1 MTTARSS
8 EEEKLFRCALRAWRD
23 LQKGENALSW
33 LFVAICIVV
42 ALCSDPN
49 IGSVLLLVVAG
60 AALPIAPVKRLW
72 DLLLG
77 TEMSAY
83 DSEEKHRWWDIRGR
97 IRRRAVEKEHKDRMQ
112 RSTLKPVI
120 LLAAFLIAFSVTM
133 AANEDAAPNIPVDNV
148 VSGEEGRV
156 DLPEGNDP
164 SGNTDETNDTVET
177 PVQPVETQPD
187 IPEPRPV
194 DPTQG
199 EPAGSAMVSVSYSM
213 AEIPAYAGN
222 PYVEL
227 HGNEPCF
234 IEGELTTDSFEFYSD
249 LDALGRCGAAYACVG
264 QDLMPSEP
272 RGGIGMIKPSGW
284 HTVRYDTVIEDKYLY
299 NRCHL
304 IGYQLTGENANEKN
318 LITGTRSFNLDGMLP
333 FENMVYQYIVETGHH
348 VLYRVTPVYEGD
360 NLVASGVVM
369 EALSVEDEGMG
380 IKFCV
385 FCYNV
390 QPGIGIDYATGESW
404 LESPV
409 TDGTSDAPGAKEP
422 MDGQDYVL
430 NTNTRKFHYPN
441 CDSAD
446 RIKPKNRKEY
456 NGAREEVIAMG
467 YEPCKRCNP

>member
-1 MTTARSS
+1 M
-8 EEEKLFRCALRAWRD
+8 
-23 LQKGENALSW
+23 SW
-33 LFVAICIVV
+33 LFVAICIVA
-42 ALCSDPN
+42 ALCSGPN

-72 DLLLG
+72 NRLLG
-77 TEMSAY
+77 TEVNAY
-83 DSEEKHRWWDIRGR
+83 DGEEKHRWWDIRGR
-97 IRRRAVEKEHKDRMQ
+97 AHSKATESEHRNQVQ
-112 RSTLKPVI
+112 RSTLKPLI

-148 VSGEEGRV
+148 VSGEEERV
-156 DLPEGNDP
+156 DLLPEENDS
-164 SGNTDETNDTVET
+164 SGNTDETNDTA
-177 PVQPVETQPD
+177 ETQPD
-187 IPEPRPV
+187 IPEPQPK
-194 DPTQG
+194 DPTQDEPT
-199 EPAGSAMVSVSYSM
+199 EPAMISVSYSM
-213 AEIPAYAGN
+213 AEIPVYAGS

-227 HGNEPCF
+227 HGNEPYF
-234 IEGELTTDSFEFYSD
+234 TEGELTTNSFELYSD
-249 LDALGRCGAAYACVG
+249 LDALGRCGTAYACIG
-264 QDLMPSEP
+264 QDLMPNEP
-272 RGGIGMIKPSGW
+272 RGEIGMIKPSGW

-333 FENMVYQYIVETGHH
+333 FENMVYQYIVEMGRH

-369 EALSVEDEGMG
+369 EALSEEDEGMG

-409 TDGTSDAPGAKEP
+409 TDGTSDDPGAKEP

-456 NGAREEVIAMG
+456 NGTREEVIEMG

>member
-33 LFVAICIVV
+33 LFVAICIVA
-42 ALCSDPN
+42 ALCSGPN

-72 DLLLG
+72 DRLLG
-77 TEMSAY
+77 TEVNAY
-83 DSEEKHRWWDIRGR
+83 DGEEKHRWWDIRGR
-97 IRRRAVEKEHKDRMQ
+97 AHSKATESEHRNQVQ
-112 RSTLKPVI
+112 RSTLKPLI

-148 VSGEEGRV
+148 VSGEEERV
-156 DLPEGNDP
+156 DLLPEENDS
-164 SGNTDETNDTVET
+164 SGNTDETNDTA
-177 PVQPVETQPD
+177 ETQPD
-187 IPEPRPV
+187 IPEPQPK
-194 DPTQG
+194 DPTQDEPT
-199 EPAGSAMVSVSYSM
+199 EPAMISVSYSM
-213 AEIPAYAGN
+213 AEIPVYAGS

-227 HGNEPCF
+227 HGNEPYF
-234 IEGELTTDSFEFYSD
+234 TEGELTTNSFELYSD
-249 LDALGRCGAAYACVG
+249 LDALGRCGTAYACIG
-264 QDLMPSEP
+264 QDLMPNEP
-272 RGGIGMIKPSGW
+272 RGEIGMIKPSGW

-304 IGYQLTGENANEKN
+304 IGYQLTGENANKKN

-333 FENMVYQYIVETGHH
+333 FENMVYQYIVEMGRH

-369 EALSVEDEGMG
+369 EALSEEDEGMG

-409 TDGTSDAPGAKEP
+409 TDGTSDDPGAKEP

-456 NGAREEVIAMG
+456 NGTREEVIEMG

>member
-33 LFVAICIVV
+33 LFVAICIVA
-42 ALCSDPN
+42 ALCSGPN

-72 DLLLG
+72 NRLLG
-77 TEMSAY
+77 TEVNAY
-83 DSEEKHRWWDIRGR
+83 DGEEKHRWWDIRGR
-97 IRRRAVEKEHKDRMQ
+97 AHSKATESEHRNQVQ
-112 RSTLKPVI
+112 RSTLKPLI

-148 VSGEEGRV
+148 VSGEEERV
-156 DLPEGNDP
+156 DLLPEENDS
-164 SGNTDETNDTVET
+164 SGNTDETNDTA
-177 PVQPVETQPD
+177 ETQPD
-187 IPEPRPV
+187 IPEPQPK
-194 DPTQG
+194 DPTQDEPT
-199 EPAGSAMVSVSYSM
+199 EPAMISVSYSM
-213 AEIPAYAGN
+213 AEIPVYAGS

-227 HGNEPCF
+227 HGNEPYF
-234 IEGELTTDSFEFYSD
+234 TEGELTTNSFELYSD
-249 LDALGRCGAAYACVG
+249 LDALGRCGTAYACIG
-264 QDLMPSEP
+264 QDLMPNEP
-272 RGGIGMIKPSGW
+272 RGEIGMIKPSGW

-333 FENMVYQYIVETGHH
+333 FENIVYQYIVEMGRH

-369 EALSVEDEGMG
+369 EALSEEDEGMG

-409 TDGTSDAPGAKEP
+409 TDGTSDDPGAKEP

-456 NGAREEVIAMG
+456 NGTREEVIEMG

>member
-1 MTTARSS
+1 M
-8 EEEKLFRCALRAWRD
+8 
-23 LQKGENALSW
+23 QKGENALSW
-33 LFVAICIVV
+33 LFVAICIVA
-42 ALCSDPN
+42 ALCSGPN

-72 DLLLG
+72 NRLLG
-77 TEMSAY
+77 TEVNAY
-83 DSEEKHRWWDIRGR
+83 DGEEKHRWWDIRGR
-97 IRRRAVEKEHKDRMQ
+97 AHSKATESEHRNQVQ
-112 RSTLKPVI
+112 RSTLKPLI

-148 VSGEEGRV
+148 VSGEEERV
-156 DLPEGNDP
+156 DLLPEENDS
-164 SGNTDETNDTVET
+164 SGNTDETNDTA
-177 PVQPVETQPD
+177 ETQPD
-187 IPEPRPV
+187 IPEPQPK
-194 DPTQG
+194 DPTQDEPT
-199 EPAGSAMVSVSYSM
+199 EPAMISVSYSM
-213 AEIPAYAGN
+213 AEIPVYAGS

-227 HGNEPCF
+227 HGNEPYF
-234 IEGELTTDSFEFYSD
+234 TEGELTTNSFELYSD
-249 LDALGRCGAAYACVG
+249 LDALGRCGTAYACIG
-264 QDLMPSEP
+264 QDLMPNEP
-272 RGGIGMIKPSGW
+272 RGEIGMIKPSGW

-333 FENMVYQYIVETGHH
+333 FENMVYQYIVEMGRH

-369 EALSVEDEGMG
+369 EALSEEDEGMG

-409 TDGTSDAPGAKEP
+409 TDGTSDDPGAKEP

-456 NGAREEVIAMG
+456 NGTREEVIEMG

>member
-1 MTTARSS
+1 M
-8 EEEKLFRCALRAWRD
+8 
-23 LQKGENALSW
+23 SW
-33 LFVAICIVV
+33 LFVAICIVA
-42 ALCSDPN
+42 ALCSGPN

-72 DLLLG
+72 NRLLG
-77 TEMSAY
+77 TEVNAY
-83 DSEEKHRWWDIRGR
+83 DGEEKHRWWDIRGR
-97 IRRRAVEKEHKDRMQ
+97 AHSKATESEHRNQVQ
-112 RSTLKPVI
+112 RSTLKPLI

-133 AANEDAAPNIPVDNV
+133 AANEDVAPNIPVDNV
-148 VSGEEGRV
+148 VSGEEERV
-156 DLPEGNDP
+156 DLLPEENDS
-164 SGNTDETNDTVET
+164 SGNTDETNDTA
-177 PVQPVETQPD
+177 ETQPD
-187 IPEPRPV
+187 IPEPQPK
-194 DPTQG
+194 DPTQDEPT
-199 EPAGSAMVSVSYSM
+199 EPAMISVSYSM
-213 AEIPAYAGN
+213 AEIPVYAGS

-227 HGNEPCF
+227 HGNEPYF
-234 IEGELTTDSFEFYSD
+234 TEGELTTNSFELYSD
-249 LDALGRCGAAYACVG
+249 LDALGRCGTAYACIG
-264 QDLMPSEP
+264 QDLMPNEP
-272 RGGIGMIKPSGW
+272 RGEIGMIKPSGW

-333 FENMVYQYIVETGHH
+333 FENMVYQYIVEMGRH

-369 EALSVEDEGMG
+369 EALSEEDEGMG

-409 TDGTSDAPGAKEP
+409 TDGTSDDPGAKEP

-456 NGAREEVIAMG
+456 NGTREEVIEMG

>member
-1 MTTARSS
+1 M
-8 EEEKLFRCALRAWRD
+8 
-23 LQKGENALSW
+23 SW
-33 LFVAICIVV
+33 LFVAICIVA
-42 ALCSDPN
+42 ALCSGPN

-72 DLLLG
+72 DRLLG
-77 TEMSAY
+77 TEVNAY
-83 DSEEKHRWWDIRGR
+83 DGEEKHRWWDIRGR
-97 IRRRAVEKEHKDRMQ
+97 AHSKATESEHRNQVQ
-112 RSTLKPVI
+112 RSTLKPLI

-148 VSGEEGRV
+148 VSGEEERV
-156 DLPEGNDP
+156 DLLPEENDS
-164 SGNTDETNDTVET
+164 SGNTDETNDTA
-177 PVQPVETQPD
+177 ETQPD
-187 IPEPRPV
+187 IPEPQPK
-194 DPTQG
+194 DPTQDEPT
-199 EPAGSAMVSVSYSM
+199 EPAMISVSYSM
-213 AEIPAYAGN
+213 AEIPVYAGS

-227 HGNEPCF
+227 LGNEPYF
-234 IEGELTTDSFEFYSD
+234 TEGELTTNSFELYSD
-249 LDALGRCGAAYACVG
+249 LDALGRCGTAYACIG
-264 QDLMPSEP
+264 QDLMPNEP
-272 RGGIGMIKPSGW
+272 RGEIGMIKPSGW

-333 FENMVYQYIVETGHH
+333 FENMVYQYIVEMGRH

-369 EALSVEDEGMG
+369 EALSEEDEGMG

-409 TDGTSDAPGAKEP
+409 TDGTSDDPGAKEP

-456 NGAREEVIAMG
+456 NGTREEVIEMG

>member
-1 MTTARSS
+1 M
-8 EEEKLFRCALRAWRD
+8 
-23 LQKGENALSW
+23 SW
-33 LFVAICIVV
+33 LFVAICIVA
-42 ALCSDPN
+42 ALCSGPN

-72 DLLLG
+72 DRLLG
-77 TEMSAY
+77 TEVNAY
-83 DSEEKHRWWDIRGR
+83 DGEEKHRWWDIRGR
-97 IRRRAVEKEHKDRMQ
+97 AHSKATESEHRNQVQ
-112 RSTLKPVI
+112 RSTLKPLI

-148 VSGEEGRV
+148 VSGEEERV
-156 DLPEGNDP
+156 DLLPEENDS
-164 SGNTDETNDTVET
+164 SGNTDETNDTA
-177 PVQPVETQPD
+177 ETQPD
-187 IPEPRPV
+187 IPEPQPK
-194 DPTQG
+194 DPTQDEPT
-199 EPAGSAMVSVSYSM
+199 EPAMISVSYSM
-213 AEIPAYAGN
+213 AEIPVYAGS

-227 HGNEPCF
+227 HGNEPYF
-234 IEGELTTDSFEFYSD
+234 TEGELTTNSFELYSD
-249 LDALGRCGAAYACVG
+249 LDALGRCGTAYACIG
-264 QDLMPSEP
+264 QDLMPNEP
-272 RGGIGMIKPSGW
+272 RGEIGMIKPSGW
-284 HTVRYDTVIEDKYLY
+284 HTVRYDTVIKDKYLY

-333 FENMVYQYIVETGHH
+333 FENMVYQYIVEMGRH

-369 EALSVEDEGMG
+369 EALSEEDEGMG

-409 TDGTSDAPGAKEP
+409 TDGTSDDPGAKEP

-456 NGAREEVIAMG
+456 NGTREEVIEMG

>member
-1 MTTARSS
+1 M
-8 EEEKLFRCALRAWRD
+8 
-23 LQKGENALSW
+23 SW
-33 LFVAICIVV
+33 LFVAICIVA
-42 ALCSDPN
+42 ALCSGPN

-72 DLLLG
+72 NRLLG
-77 TEMSAY
+77 TEVNAY
-83 DSEEKHRWWDIRGR
+83 DGEEKHRWWDIRGR
-97 IRRRAVEKEHKDRMQ
+97 AHSKATESEHRNQ
-112 RSTLKPVI
+112 VQHSTLKPLI

-148 VSGEEGRV
+148 VSGEEERV
-156 DLPEGNDP
+156 DLLPEENDS
-164 SGNTDETNDTVET
+164 SGNTDETNDTA
-177 PVQPVETQPD
+177 ETQPD
-187 IPEPRPV
+187 IPEPQPK
-194 DPTQG
+194 DPTQDEPT
-199 EPAGSAMVSVSYSM
+199 EPAMISVSYSM
-213 AEIPAYAGN
+213 AEIPVYAGS

-227 HGNEPCF
+227 HGNEPYF
-234 IEGELTTDSFEFYSD
+234 TEGELTTNSFELYSD
-249 LDALGRCGAAYACVG
+249 LDALGRCGTAYACIG
-264 QDLMPSEP
+264 QDLMPNEP
-272 RGGIGMIKPSGW
+272 RGEIGMIKPSGW

-333 FENMVYQYIVETGHH
+333 FENIVYQYIVEMGRH

-369 EALSVEDEGMG
+369 EALSEEDEGMG

-409 TDGTSDAPGAKEP
+409 TDGTSDDPGAKEP

-456 NGAREEVIAMG
+456 NGTREEVIEMG

>member
-33 LFVAICIVV
+33 LFVAICIVA
-42 ALCSDPN
+42 ALCSGPN

-72 DLLLG
+72 DRLLG
-77 TEMSAY
+77 TEVNAY
-83 DSEEKHRWWDIRGR
+83 DGEEKHRWWDIRGR
-97 IRRRAVEKEHKDRMQ
+97 AHSKATESEHRNQVQ
-112 RSTLKPVI
+112 RSTLKPLI

-148 VSGEEGRV
+148 VSGEEERV
-156 DLPEGNDP
+156 DLLPEENDS
-164 SGNTDETNDTVET
+164 SGNTDETNDTA
-177 PVQPVETQPD
+177 ETQPD
-187 IPEPRPV
+187 IPEPQPK
-194 DPTQG
+194 DPTQDEPT
-199 EPAGSAMVSVSYSM
+199 EPAMISVSYSM
-213 AEIPAYAGN
+213 AEIPVYAGS

-227 HGNEPCF
+227 HGNEPYF
-234 IEGELTTDSFEFYSD
+234 TEGELTTNSFELYSD
-249 LDALGRCGAAYACVG
+249 LDALGRCGTAYACIG
-264 QDLMPSEP
+264 QDLMPNEP
-272 RGGIGMIKPSGW
+272 RGEIGMIKPSGW

-333 FENMVYQYIVETGHH
+333 FENMVYQYIVEMGRH

-369 EALSVEDEGMG
+369 EALSEEDEGMG

-385 FCYNV
+385 FCYSV

-409 TDGTSDAPGAKEP
+409 TDGTSDDPGAKEP

-456 NGAREEVIAMG
+456 NGTREEVIEMG

>member
-1 MTTARSS
+1 MSGCVSAVSFVSS
-8 EEEKLFRCALRAWRD
+8 
-23 LQKGENALSW
+23 
-33 LFVAICIVV
+33 
-42 ALCSDPN
+42 
-49 IGSVLLLVVAG
+49 
-60 AALPIAPVKRLW
+60 ALP
-72 DLLLG
+72 
-77 TEMSAY
+77 
-83 DSEEKHRWWDIRGR
+83 EE
-97 IRRRAVEKEHKDRMQ
+97 
-112 RSTLKPVI
+112 S
-120 LLAAFLIAFSVTM
+120 F
-133 AANEDAAPNIPVDNV
+133 
-148 VSGEEGRV
+148 
-156 DLPEGNDP
+156 
-164 SGNTDETNDTVET
+164 SGNTDETNDTA
-177 PVQPVETQPD
+177 ETQPD
-187 IPEPRPV
+187 IPEPQPK
-194 DPTQG
+194 DPTQDEPT
-199 EPAGSAMVSVSYSM
+199 EPAMISVSYSM
-213 AEIPAYAGN
+213 AEIPVYAGS

-227 HGNEPCF
+227 HGNEPYF
-234 IEGELTTDSFEFYSD
+234 TEGELTTNSFELYSD
-249 LDALGRCGAAYACVG
+249 LDALGRCGTAYACIG
-264 QDLMPSEP
+264 QDLMPNEP
-272 RGGIGMIKPSGW
+272 RGEIGMIKPSGW

-333 FENMVYQYIVETGHH
+333 FENIVYQYIVEMGRH

-369 EALSVEDEGMG
+369 EALSEEDEGMG

-409 TDGTSDAPGAKEP
+409 TDGTSDDPGAKEP

-456 NGAREEVIAMG
+456 NGTREEVIEMG

>member
-33 LFVAICIVV
+33 LFVAICIVA
-42 ALCSDPN
+42 ALCSGPN

-72 DLLLG
+72 NRLLG
-77 TEMSAY
+77 TEVNAY
-83 DSEEKHRWWDIRGR
+83 DGEEKHRWWDIRGR
-97 IRRRAVEKEHKDRMQ
+97 AHSKATESEHRNQ
-112 RSTLKPVI
+112 VQHSTLKPLI

-148 VSGEEGRV
+148 VSGEEERV
-156 DLPEGNDP
+156 DLLPEENDS
-164 SGNTDETNDTVET
+164 SGNTDETNDTA
-177 PVQPVETQPD
+177 ETQPD
-187 IPEPRPV
+187 IPEPQPK
-194 DPTQG
+194 DPTQDEPT
-199 EPAGSAMVSVSYSM
+199 EPAMISVSYSM
-213 AEIPAYAGN
+213 AEIPVYAGS

-227 HGNEPCF
+227 HGNEPYF
-234 IEGELTTDSFEFYSD
+234 TEGELTTNSFELYSD
-249 LDALGRCGAAYACVG
+249 LDALGRCGTAYACIG
-264 QDLMPSEP
+264 QDLMPNEP
-272 RGGIGMIKPSGW
+272 RREIGMIKPSGW

-333 FENMVYQYIVETGHH
+333 FENIVYQYIVEMGRH

-369 EALSVEDEGMG
+369 EALSEEDEGMG

-409 TDGTSDAPGAKEP
+409 TDGTSDDPGAKEP

-456 NGAREEVIAMG
+456 NGTREEVIEMG

>member
-33 LFVAICIVV
+33 LFVAICIVA
-42 ALCSDPN
+42 ALCSGPN

-72 DLLLG
+72 DRLLG
-77 TEMSAY
+77 TEVNAY
-83 DSEEKHRWWDIRGR
+83 DGEEKHRWWDIRGR
-97 IRRRAVEKEHKDRMQ
+97 AHSKATESEHRNQVQ
-112 RSTLKPVI
+112 RSTLKPLI

-148 VSGEEGRV
+148 VSGEEERV
-156 DLPEGNDP
+156 DLLPEENDS
-164 SGNTDETNDTVET
+164 SGNTDETNDTA
-177 PVQPVETQPD
+177 ETQPD
-187 IPEPRPV
+187 IPEPQPK
-194 DPTQG
+194 DPTQDEPT
-199 EPAGSAMVSVSYSM
+199 EPAMISVSYSM
-213 AEIPAYAGN
+213 AEIPVYAGS

-227 HGNEPCF
+227 HGNEPYF
-234 IEGELTTDSFEFYSD
+234 TEGELTTNSFELYSD
-249 LDALGRCGAAYACVG
+249 LDALGRCGTAYACIG
-264 QDLMPSEP
+264 QDLMPNEP
-272 RGGIGMIKPSGW
+272 RGEIGMIKPSGW

-304 IGYQLTGENANEKN
+304 ISYQLTGENANEKN

-333 FENMVYQYIVETGHH
+333 FENMVYQYIVEMGRH

-369 EALSVEDEGMG
+369 EALSEEDEGMG

-409 TDGTSDAPGAKEP
+409 TDGTSDDPGAKEP

-456 NGAREEVIAMG
+456 NGTREEVIEMG

>member
-33 LFVAICIVV
+33 LFVAICIVA
-42 ALCSDPN
+42 ALCSGPN
-49 IGSVLLLVVAG
+49 IGSVLLLVFAG

-72 DLLLG
+72 DRLLG
-77 TEMSAY
+77 TEVNAY
-83 DSEEKHRWWDIRGR
+83 DGEEKHRWWDIRGR
-97 IRRRAVEKEHKDRMQ
+97 AHSKATESEHRNQVQ
-112 RSTLKPVI
+112 RSTLKPLI

-148 VSGEEGRV
+148 VSGEEERV
-156 DLPEGNDP
+156 DLLPEENDS
-164 SGNTDETNDTVET
+164 SGNTDETNDTA
-177 PVQPVETQPD
+177 ETQPD
-187 IPEPRPV
+187 IPEPQPK
-194 DPTQG
+194 DPTQDEPT
-199 EPAGSAMVSVSYSM
+199 EPAMISVSYSM
-213 AEIPAYAGN
+213 AEIPVYAGS

-227 HGNEPCF
+227 HGNEPYF
-234 IEGELTTDSFEFYSD
+234 TEGELTTNSFELYSD
-249 LDALGRCGAAYACVG
+249 LDALGRCGTAYACIG
-264 QDLMPSEP
+264 QDLMPNEP
-272 RGGIGMIKPSGW
+272 RGEIGMIKPSGW

-333 FENMVYQYIVETGHH
+333 FENMVYQYIVEMGRH

-369 EALSVEDEGMG
+369 EALSEEDEGMG

-409 TDGTSDAPGAKEP
+409 TDGTSDDPGAKEP

-446 RIKPKNRKEY
+446 MIKPKNRKEY
-456 NGAREEVIAMG
+456 NGTREEVIEMG

>member
-1 MTTARSS
+1 M
-8 EEEKLFRCALRAWRD
+8 
-23 LQKGENALSW
+23 SW
-33 LFVAICIVV
+33 LFVAICIVA
-42 ALCSDPN
+42 ALCSGPN

-72 DLLLG
+72 NRLLG
-77 TEMSAY
+77 TEVNAY
-83 DSEEKHRWWDIRGR
+83 DGEEKHRWWDIRGR
-97 IRRRAVEKEHKDRMQ
+97 AHSKATESEHRNQVQ
-112 RSTLKPVI
+112 RSTLKPLI

-148 VSGEEGRV
+148 VSGEEERV
-156 DLPEGNDP
+156 DLLPEENDS
-164 SGNTDETNDTVET
+164 SGNTDETNDTA
-177 PVQPVETQPD
+177 ETQPD
-187 IPEPRPV
+187 IPEPQPK
-194 DPTQG
+194 DPTQDEPT
-199 EPAGSAMVSVSYSM
+199 EPAMISVSYSM
-213 AEIPAYAGN
+213 AEIPVYAGS

-227 HGNEPCF
+227 HGNEPYF
-234 IEGELTTDSFEFYSD
+234 TEGELTTNSFELYSD
-249 LDALGRCGAAYACVG
+249 LDALGRCGTAYACIG
-264 QDLMPSEP
+264 QDLMPNEP
-272 RGGIGMIKPSGW
+272 RGEIGMIKPSGW

-333 FENMVYQYIVETGHH
+333 FENIVYQYIVEMGRH

-369 EALSVEDEGMG
+369 EALSEEDEGMG

-409 TDGTSDAPGAKEP
+409 TDGTSDDPGAKEP

-456 NGAREEVIAMG
+456 NGTREEVIEMG

>member
-33 LFVAICIVV
+33 LFVAICIVA
-42 ALCSDPN
+42 ALCSGPN

-72 DLLLG
+72 DRLLG
-77 TEMSAY
+77 TEVNAY
-83 DSEEKHRWWDIRGR
+83 DGEEKHRWWDIRGR
-97 IRRRAVEKEHKDRMQ
+97 AHSKATESEHRNQVQ
-112 RSTLKPVI
+112 RSTLKPLI

-148 VSGEEGRV
+148 VSGEEERV
-156 DLPEGNDP
+156 DLLPEENDS
-164 SGNTDETNDTVET
+164 SGNTDETNDTA
-177 PVQPVETQPD
+177 ETQPD
-187 IPEPRPV
+187 IPEPQPK
-194 DPTQG
+194 DPTQDEPT
-199 EPAGSAMVSVSYSM
+199 EPAMISVSYSM
-213 AEIPAYAGN
+213 AEIPVYAGS

-227 HGNEPCF
+227 HGNEPYF
-234 IEGELTTDSFEFYSD
+234 TEGELTTNSFELYSD
-249 LDALGRCGAAYACVG
+249 LDALGRCGTAYACIG
-264 QDLMPSEP
+264 QDLMPNEP
-272 RGGIGMIKPSGW
+272 RGEIGMIKPSGW

-333 FENMVYQYIVETGHH
+333 FENMVYQYIVEMGRH

-369 EALSVEDEGMG
+369 EALSEEDEGMG

-409 TDGTSDAPGAKEP
+409 TDGTSDDPGAKEP

-456 NGAREEVIAMG
+456 NGTREEVIEMG

>member
-1 MTTARSS
+1 M
-8 EEEKLFRCALRAWRD
+8 
-23 LQKGENALSW
+23 SW
-33 LFVAICIVV
+33 LFVAICIVA
-42 ALCSDPN
+42 ALCSGPN

-72 DLLLG
+72 DRLLG
-77 TEMSAY
+77 TEVNAY
-83 DSEEKHRWWDIRGR
+83 DGEEKHRWWDIRGR
-97 IRRRAVEKEHKDRMQ
+97 AHSKATESEHRNQVQ
-112 RSTLKPVI
+112 RSTLKPLI

-148 VSGEEGRV
+148 VSGEEERV
-156 DLPEGNDP
+156 DLLPEENDS
-164 SGNTDETNDTVET
+164 SGNTDETNDTA
-177 PVQPVETQPD
+177 ETQPD
-187 IPEPRPV
+187 IPEPQPK
-194 DPTQG
+194 DPTQDEPT
-199 EPAGSAMVSVSYSM
+199 EPAMISVSYSM
-213 AEIPAYAGN
+213 AEIPVYAGS

-227 HGNEPCF
+227 HGNEPYF
-234 IEGELTTDSFEFYSD
+234 TEGELTTNSFELYSD
-249 LDALGRCGAAYACVG
+249 LDALGRCGTAYACIG
-264 QDLMPSEP
+264 QDLMPNEP
-272 RGGIGMIKPSGW
+272 RGEIGMIKPSGW

-333 FENMVYQYIVETGHH
+333 FENMVYQYIVEMGRH

-369 EALSVEDEGMG
+369 EALSEEDEGMG

-409 TDGTSDAPGAKEP
+409 TDGTSDDPGAKEP

-456 NGAREEVIAMG
+456 NGTREEVIEMG

>member
-1 MTTARSS
+1 M
-8 EEEKLFRCALRAWRD
+8 
-23 LQKGENALSW
+23 SW
-33 LFVAICIVV
+33 LFVAICIVA
-42 ALCSDPN
+42 ALCSGPN

-72 DLLLG
+72 DRLLG
-77 TEMSAY
+77 TEVNAY
-83 DSEEKHRWWDIRGR
+83 DGEEKHRWWDIRGR
-97 IRRRAVEKEHKDRMQ
+97 AHSKATESEHRNQVQ
-112 RSTLKPVI
+112 RSTLKPLI

-148 VSGEEGRV
+148 VSGEEERV
-156 DLPEGNDP
+156 DLLPEENDS
-164 SGNTDETNDTVET
+164 SGNTDETNDTA
-177 PVQPVETQPD
+177 ETQPD
-187 IPEPRPV
+187 IPEPQPK
-194 DPTQG
+194 DPTQDEPT
-199 EPAGSAMVSVSYSM
+199 EPAMISVSYSM
-213 AEIPAYAGN
+213 AEIPVYAGS

-227 HGNEPCF
+227 HGNEPYF
-234 IEGELTTDSFEFYSD
+234 TEGELTTNSFELYSA
-249 LDALGRCGAAYACVG
+249 LDALGRCGTAYACIG
-264 QDLMPSEP
+264 QDLMPNEP
-272 RGGIGMIKPSGW
+272 RGEIGMIKPSGW

-333 FENMVYQYIVETGHH
+333 FENMVYQYIVEMGRH

-369 EALSVEDEGMG
+369 EALSEEDEGMG

-409 TDGTSDAPGAKEP
+409 TDGTSDDPGAKEP

-456 NGAREEVIAMG
+456 NGTREEVIEMG

>member
-1 MTTARSS
+1 M
-8 EEEKLFRCALRAWRD
+8 
-23 LQKGENALSW
+23 SW
-33 LFVAICIVV
+33 LFVAICIVA
-42 ALCSDPN
+42 ALCSGPN

-72 DLLLG
+72 DRLLG
-77 TEMSAY
+77 TEVNAY
-83 DSEEKHRWWDIRGR
+83 DGEEKHRWWDIRGR
-97 IRRRAVEKEHKDRMQ
+97 AHSKATESEHRNQVQ
-112 RSTLKPVI
+112 RSTLKPLI

-148 VSGEEGRV
+148 VSGEEERV
-156 DLPEGNDP
+156 DLLPEENDS
-164 SGNTDETNDTVET
+164 SGNTDETNDTA
-177 PVQPVETQPD
+177 ETQPD
-187 IPEPRPV
+187 IPEPQPK
-194 DPTQG
+194 DPTQDEPT
-199 EPAGSAMVSVSYSM
+199 EPAMISVSYSM
-213 AEIPAYAGN
+213 AEIPVYAGS

-227 HGNEPCF
+227 HGNEPYF
-234 IEGELTTDSFEFYSD
+234 TEGELTTNSFELYSD
-249 LDALGRCGAAYACVG
+249 LDALGRCGTAYACIG
-264 QDLMPSEP
+264 QDLMPNEP
-272 RGGIGMIKPSGW
+272 RGEIGMIKPSGW

-333 FENMVYQYIVETGHH
+333 FENMVYQYIVEMGRH
-348 VLYRVTPVYEGD
+348 VIYRVTPVYEGD

-369 EALSVEDEGMG
+369 EALSEEDEGMG

-409 TDGTSDAPGAKEP
+409 TDGTSDDPGAKEP

-456 NGAREEVIAMG
+456 NGTREEVIEMG

>member
-1 MTTARSS
+1 M
-8 EEEKLFRCALRAWRD
+8 
-23 LQKGENALSW
+23 SW
-33 LFVAICIVV
+33 LFVAICIVA
-42 ALCSDPN
+42 ALCSGPN

-72 DLLLG
+72 DRLLG
-77 TEMSAY
+77 TEVNAY
-83 DSEEKHRWWDIRGR
+83 DGEEKHRWWDIRGR
-97 IRRRAVEKEHKDRMQ
+97 AHSKATESEHRNQVQ
-112 RSTLKPVI
+112 RSTLKPLI

-148 VSGEEGRV
+148 VSGEEERV
-156 DLPEGNDP
+156 DLLPEENDS
-164 SGNTDETNDTVET
+164 SGNTDETNDTA
-177 PVQPVETQPD
+177 ETQPD
-187 IPEPRPV
+187 IPEPQPK
-194 DPTQG
+194 DPTQDEPT
-199 EPAGSAMVSVSYSM
+199 EPAMISVSYSL
-213 AEIPAYAGN
+213 AEIPVYAGS

-227 HGNEPCF
+227 HGNEPYF
-234 IEGELTTDSFEFYSD
+234 TEGELTTNSFELYSD
-249 LDALGRCGAAYACVG
+249 LDALGRCGTAYACIG
-264 QDLMPSEP
+264 QDLMPNEP
-272 RGGIGMIKPSGW
+272 RGEIGMIKPSGW

-333 FENMVYQYIVETGHH
+333 FENMVYQYIVEMGRH

-369 EALSVEDEGMG
+369 EALSEEDEGMG

-409 TDGTSDAPGAKEP
+409 TDGTSDDPGAKEP

-456 NGAREEVIAMG
+456 NGTREEVIEMG

>member
-1 MTTARSS
+1 M
-8 EEEKLFRCALRAWRD
+8 
-23 LQKGENALSW
+23 SW
-33 LFVAICIVV
+33 LFVAICIVA
-42 ALCSDPN
+42 ALCSGPN
-49 IGSVLLLVVAG
+49 IGSVLLLVVTG

-72 DLLLG
+72 DRLLG
-77 TEMSAY
+77 TEVNAY
-83 DSEEKHRWWDIRGR
+83 DGEEKHRWWDIRGR
-97 IRRRAVEKEHKDRMQ
+97 AHSKATESEHRNLVQ
-112 RSTLKPVI
+112 RSTLKPLI

-148 VSGEEGRV
+148 VSGEEERV
-156 DLPEGNDP
+156 DLLPEENDS
-164 SGNTDETNDTVET
+164 SGNTDETNDTA
-177 PVQPVETQPD
+177 ETQPD
-187 IPEPRPV
+187 IPEPQPK
-194 DPTQG
+194 DPTQDEPT
-199 EPAGSAMVSVSYSM
+199 EPAMISVSYSM
-213 AEIPAYAGN
+213 AEIPVYAGS

-227 HGNEPCF
+227 HGNEPYF
-234 IEGELTTDSFEFYSD
+234 TEGELTTNSFELYSD
-249 LDALGRCGAAYACVG
+249 LDALGRCGTAYACIG
-264 QDLMPSEP
+264 QDLMPNEP
-272 RGGIGMIKPSGW
+272 RGEIGMIKPSGW

-333 FENMVYQYIVETGHH
+333 FENMVYQYIVEMGRH

-369 EALSVEDEGMG
+369 EALSEEDEGMG

-409 TDGTSDAPGAKEP
+409 TDGTSDDPGAKEP

-456 NGAREEVIAMG
+456 NGTREEVIEMG

>member
-33 LFVAICIVV
+33 LFVAICIVA
-42 ALCSDPN
+42 ALCSGPN

-72 DLLLG
+72 NRLLG
-77 TEMSAY
+77 TEVNAY
-83 DSEEKHRWWDIRGR
+83 DGEEKHRWWDIRGR
-97 IRRRAVEKEHKDRMQ
+97 AHSKATESEHRNQVQ
-112 RSTLKPVI
+112 RSTLKPLI

-148 VSGEEGRV
+148 VSGEEERV
-156 DLPEGNDP
+156 DLLPEENDS
-164 SGNTDETNDTVET
+164 SGNTDETNDTA
-177 PVQPVETQPD
+177 ETQPD
-187 IPEPRPV
+187 IPEPQPK
-194 DPTQG
+194 DPTQDEPT
-199 EPAGSAMVSVSYSM
+199 EPAMISVSYSM
-213 AEIPAYAGN
+213 AEIPVYAGS

-227 HGNEPCF
+227 HGNEPYF
-234 IEGELTTDSFEFYSD
+234 TEGELTTNSFELYSD
-249 LDALGRCGAAYACVG
+249 LDALGRCGTAYACIG
-264 QDLMPSEP
+264 QDLMPNEP
-272 RGGIGMIKPSGW
+272 RGEIGMIKPSGW

-333 FENMVYQYIVETGHH
+333 FENMVYQYIVEMGRH

-369 EALSVEDEGMG
+369 EALSEEDEGMG

-409 TDGTSDAPGAKEP
+409 TDGTSDDPGAKEP

-456 NGAREEVIAMG
+456 NGTREEVIEMG

>member
-8 EEEKLFRCALRAWRD
+8 EEEKMSRCALRAWRD

-33 LFVAICIVV
+33 LFVAICIVT
-42 ALCSDPN
+42 ALCSGPN

-60 AALPIAPVKRLW
+60 AALPIAPVRRLW
-72 DLLLG
+72 GRLLG
-77 TEMSAY
+77 TEVNAY
-83 DSEEKHRWWDIRGR
+83 DAKEKHRWWDIRGR
-97 IRRRAVEKEHKDRMQ
+97 IRCRAVEKEHKNQMR

-148 VSGEEGRV
+148 VSGEEGKE
-156 DLPEGNDP
+156 DFSEGNDP
-164 SGNTDETNDTVET
+164 SGNTDETNNTAET
-177 PVQPVETQPD
+177 PVQPETQLDTPD
-187 IPEPRPV
+187 PQPEEPAQG
-194 DPTQG
+194 DPT
-199 EPAGSAMVSVSYSM
+199 EPAIVSVSYSM

-227 HGNEPCF
+227 HGNEPYF
-234 IEGELTTDSFEFYSD
+234 TEGELTTDSFELYSD
-249 LDALGRCGAAYACVG
+249 LDTLGRCGTAYACIG
-264 QDLMPSEP
+264 QDLMPNEP
-272 RGGIGMIKPSGW
+272 RGEIGMIKPSGW
-284 HTVRYDTVIEDKYLY
+284 HTVRYDTVIEDKFLY

-318 LITGTRSFNLDGMLP
+318 LITGTRFFNLDGMLP

-385 FCYNV
+385 FCFNV
-390 QPGIGIDYATGESW
+390 QPGIGINYTTGESW
-404 LESPV
+404 LESPA
-409 TDGTSDAPGAKEP
+409 TEETGGNQGAEEP
-422 MDGQDYVL
+422 VKGQDYVL
-430 NTNTRKFHYPN
+430 NTNTRKFHYPY

-446 RIKPKNRKEY
+446 KIKPKNRKEY
-456 NGAREEVIAMG
+456 SGTREEVIAMG

>member
-1 MTTARSS
+1 M
-8 EEEKLFRCALRAWRD
+8 
-23 LQKGENALSW
+23 SW
-33 LFVAICIVV
+33 LCVASCIVA
-42 ALCSDPN
+42 ALCSGPN

-72 DLLLG
+72 DRLLG
-77 TEMSAY
+77 TEVNAY
-83 DSEEKHRWWDIRGR
+83 DGEEKHRWWDIRGR
-97 IRRRAVEKEHKDRMQ
+97 AHSKATESEHRNQVQ
-112 RSTLKPVI
+112 RSTLKPLI

-148 VSGEEGRV
+148 VSGEEERV
-156 DLPEGNDP
+156 DLLPEENDS
-164 SGNTDETNDTVET
+164 SGNTDETNDTA
-177 PVQPVETQPD
+177 ETQPD
-187 IPEPRPV
+187 IPEPQPK
-194 DPTQG
+194 DPTQDEPT
-199 EPAGSAMVSVSYSM
+199 EPAMISVSYSM
-213 AEIPAYAGN
+213 AEIPVYAGS

-227 HGNEPCF
+227 HGNEPYF
-234 IEGELTTDSFEFYSD
+234 TEGELTTNSFELYSD
-249 LDALGRCGAAYACVG
+249 LDALGRCGTAYACIG
-264 QDLMPSEP
+264 QDLMPNEP
-272 RGGIGMIKPSGW
+272 RGEIGMIKPSGW

-333 FENMVYQYIVETGHH
+333 FENMVYQYIVEMGRH

-369 EALSVEDEGMG
+369 EALSEEDEGMG

-409 TDGTSDAPGAKEP
+409 TDGTSDDPGAKEP

-456 NGAREEVIAMG
+456 NGTREEVIEMG

>member
-1 MTTARSS
+1 M
-8 EEEKLFRCALRAWRD
+8 
-23 LQKGENALSW
+23 SW
-33 LFVAICIVV
+33 LFVAICIVA
-42 ALCSDPN
+42 ALCSGPN

-72 DLLLG
+72 DRLLG
-77 TEMSAY
+77 TEVNEY
-83 DSEEKHRWWDIRGR
+83 DGEEKHRWWDIRGR
-97 IRRRAVEKEHKDRMQ
+97 AHSKATESEHRNQVQ
-112 RSTLKPVI
+112 RSTLKPLI

-148 VSGEEGRV
+148 VSGEEERV
-156 DLPEGNDP
+156 DLLPEENDS
-164 SGNTDETNDTVET
+164 SGNTDETNDTA
-177 PVQPVETQPD
+177 ETQPD
-187 IPEPRPV
+187 IPEPQPK
-194 DPTQG
+194 DPTQDEPT
-199 EPAGSAMVSVSYSM
+199 EPAMISVSYSM
-213 AEIPAYAGN
+213 AEIPVYAGS

-227 HGNEPCF
+227 HGNEPYF
-234 IEGELTTDSFEFYSD
+234 TEGELTTNSFELYSD
-249 LDALGRCGAAYACVG
+249 LDALGRCGTAYACIG
-264 QDLMPSEP
+264 QDLMPNEP
-272 RGGIGMIKPSGW
+272 RGEIGMIKPSGW

-333 FENMVYQYIVETGHH
+333 FENMVYQYIVEMGRH

-369 EALSVEDEGMG
+369 EALSEEDEGMG

-409 TDGTSDAPGAKEP
+409 TDGTSDDPGAKEP

-456 NGAREEVIAMG
+456 NGTREEVIEMG

>member
-1 MTTARSS
+1 M
-8 EEEKLFRCALRAWRD
+8 
-23 LQKGENALSW
+23 SW
-33 LFVAICIVV
+33 LFVAICIVT
-42 ALCSDPN
+42 ALCSGPN

-60 AALPIAPVKRLW
+60 AALPIAPVRRLW
-72 DLLLG
+72 GRLLG
-77 TEMSAY
+77 TEVNAY
-83 DSEEKHRWWDIRGR
+83 DAKEKHRWWDIRGR
-97 IRRRAVEKEHKDRMQ
+97 IRCRAVEKEHKNQMR

-148 VSGEEGRV
+148 VSGEEERV
-156 DLPEGNDP
+156 DLLPEENDS
-164 SGNTDETNDTVET
+164 SGNTDETNDTA
-177 PVQPVETQPD
+177 ETQPD
-187 IPEPRPV
+187 IPEPQPK
-194 DPTQG
+194 DPTQDEPT
-199 EPAGSAMVSVSYSM
+199 EPAMISVSYSM
-213 AEIPAYAGN
+213 AEIPVYAGS

-227 HGNEPCF
+227 HGNEPYF
-234 IEGELTTDSFEFYSD
+234 TEGELTTNSFELYSD
-249 LDALGRCGAAYACVG
+249 LDALGRCGTAYACIG
-264 QDLMPSEP
+264 QDLMPNEP
-272 RGGIGMIKPSGW
+272 RGEIGMIKPSGW

-333 FENMVYQYIVETGHH
+333 FENMVYQYIVEMGRH

-369 EALSVEDEGMG
+369 EALSEEDEGMG

-409 TDGTSDAPGAKEP
+409 TDGTSDDPGAKEP

-456 NGAREEVIAMG
+456 NGTREEVIEMG

>member
-1 MTTARSS
+1 
-8 EEEKLFRCALRAWRD
+8 
-23 LQKGENALSW
+23 LSW
-33 LFVAICIVV
+33 LFVAICIVA
-42 ALCSDPN
+42 ALCSGPN

-72 DLLLG
+72 DRLLG
-77 TEMSAY
+77 TEVNAY
-83 DSEEKHRWWDIRGR
+83 DGEEKHRWWDIRGR
-97 IRRRAVEKEHKDRMQ
+97 AHSKATESEHRNQVQ
-112 RSTLKPVI
+112 RSTLKPLI

-148 VSGEEGRV
+148 VSGEEERV
-156 DLPEGNDP
+156 DLLPEENDS
-164 SGNTDETNDTVET
+164 SGNTDETNDTA
-177 PVQPVETQPD
+177 ETQPD
-187 IPEPRPV
+187 IPEPQPK
-194 DPTQG
+194 DPTQDEPT
-199 EPAGSAMVSVSYSM
+199 EPAMISVSYSM
-213 AEIPAYAGN
+213 AEIPVYAGS

-227 HGNEPCF
+227 HGNEPYF
-234 IEGELTTDSFEFYSD
+234 TEGELTTNSFELYSD
-249 LDALGRCGAAYACVG
+249 LDALGRCGTAYACIG
-264 QDLMPSEP
+264 QDLMPNEP
-272 RGGIGMIKPSGW
+272 RGEIGMIKPSGW

-333 FENMVYQYIVETGHH
+333 FENMVYQYIVEMGRH

-369 EALSVEDEGMG
+369 EALSEEDEGMG

-409 TDGTSDAPGAKEP
+409 TDGTSDDPGAKEP

-456 NGAREEVIAMG
+456 NGTREEVIEMG

>member
-1 MTTARSS
+1 M
-8 EEEKLFRCALRAWRD
+8 
-23 LQKGENALSW
+23 SW
-33 LFVAICIVV
+33 LFVAICIVA
-42 ALCSDPN
+42 ALCSGPN

-72 DLLLG
+72 DRLLG
-77 TEMSAY
+77 TEVNAY
-83 DSEEKHRWWDIRGR
+83 DGEEKHRWWDIRGR
-97 IRRRAVEKEHKDRMQ
+97 AHSKATESEHRNQVQ
-112 RSTLKPVI
+112 RSTLKPLI

-148 VSGEEGRV
+148 VSGEEERV
-156 DLPEGNDP
+156 DLLPEENDS
-164 SGNTDETNDTVET
+164 SGNTDETNDTA
-177 PVQPVETQPD
+177 ETQPD
-187 IPEPRPV
+187 IPEPQPK
-194 DPTQG
+194 DPTQDEPT
-199 EPAGSAMVSVSYSM
+199 EPAMISVSYSM
-213 AEIPAYAGN
+213 AEIPVYAGS

-227 HGNEPCF
+227 HGNEPYF
-234 IEGELTTDSFEFYSD
+234 TEGELTTNSFELYSD
-249 LDALGRCGAAYACVG
+249 LDALGRCGTAYACIG
-264 QDLMPSEP
+264 QDLMPNEP
-272 RGGIGMIKPSGW
+272 RGEIGMIKPSGW

-304 IGYQLTGENANEKN
+304 ISYQLTGENANEKN

-333 FENMVYQYIVETGHH
+333 FENMVYQYIVEMGRH

-369 EALSVEDEGMG
+369 EALSEEDEGMG

-409 TDGTSDAPGAKEP
+409 TDGTSDDPGAKEP

-456 NGAREEVIAMG
+456 NGTREEVIEMG

>member
-1 MTTARSS
+1 M
-8 EEEKLFRCALRAWRD
+8 
-23 LQKGENALSW
+23 SW
-33 LFVAICIVV
+33 LFVAICIVA
-42 ALCSDPN
+42 ALCSGPN

-72 DLLLG
+72 DRLLG
-77 TEMSAY
+77 TEVNAY
-83 DSEEKHRWWDIRGR
+83 DGEEKHRWWDIRGR
-97 IRRRAVEKEHKDRMQ
+97 AHSKATESEHRNQVQ
-112 RSTLKPVI
+112 RSTLKPLI

-148 VSGEEGRV
+148 VSGEEERV
-156 DLPEGNDP
+156 DLLPEENDS
-164 SGNTDETNDTVET
+164 SGNTDETNDTA
-177 PVQPVETQPD
+177 ETQPD
-187 IPEPRPV
+187 IPEPQPK
-194 DPTQG
+194 DPTQDEPT
-199 EPAGSAMVSVSYSM
+199 EPAMISVSYSM
-213 AEIPAYAGN
+213 AEIPVYAGS

-227 HGNEPCF
+227 HGNEPYF
-234 IEGELTTDSFEFYSD
+234 TEGELTTNSFELYSD
-249 LDALGRCGAAYACVG
+249 LDALGRCGTAYACIG
-264 QDLMPSEP
+264 QDLMPNEP
-272 RGGIGMIKPSGW
+272 RGEIGMIKPSGW

-333 FENMVYQYIVETGHH
+333 FENMVYQYIVEMGRH

-369 EALSVEDEGMG
+369 EALSEEDEGMG

-409 TDGTSDAPGAKEP
+409 TDGTSDDPGAKEP

-430 NTNTRKFHYPN
+430 NTNTRKFHYPY

-446 RIKPKNRKEY
+446 KIKPKNRKEY
-456 NGAREEVIAMG
+456 SGTREEVIAMG

>member
-1 MTTARSS
+1 M
-8 EEEKLFRCALRAWRD
+8 
-23 LQKGENALSW
+23 SW
-33 LFVAICIVV
+33 LFVAICIVA
-42 ALCSDPN
+42 ALCSGPN

-72 DLLLG
+72 DRLLG
-77 TEMSAY
+77 TEVNAY
-83 DSEEKHRWWDIRGR
+83 DGEEKHRWWDIRGR
-97 IRRRAVEKEHKDRMQ
+97 AHSKATESEHRNQVQ
-112 RSTLKPVI
+112 RSTLKPLI

-148 VSGEEGRV
+148 VSGEEERV
-156 DLPEGNDP
+156 DLLPEENDS
-164 SGNTDETNDTVET
+164 SGNTDETNDTA
-177 PVQPVETQPD
+177 ETQPD
-187 IPEPRPV
+187 IPEPQPK
-194 DPTQG
+194 DPTQDEPT
-199 EPAGSAMVSVSYSM
+199 EPAMISVSYSM
-213 AEIPAYAGN
+213 AEIPVYAGS

-227 HGNEPCF
+227 HGNEPYF
-234 IEGELTTDSFEFYSD
+234 TEGELTTNSFELYSD
-249 LDALGRCGAAYACVG
+249 LDALGRCGTAYACIG
-264 QDLMPSEP
+264 QDLMPNEP
-272 RGGIGMIKPSGW
+272 RGEIGMIKPSGW

-333 FENMVYQYIVETGHH
+333 FENMVYQYIVEMGRH

-369 EALSVEDEGMG
+369 EALSEEDEGVG

-409 TDGTSDAPGAKEP
+409 TDGTSDDPGAKEP

-456 NGAREEVIAMG
+456 NGTREEVIEMG

>member
-33 LFVAICIVV
+33 LFVAICIVA
-42 ALCSDPN
+42 ALCSGPN

-72 DLLLG
+72 NRLLG
-77 TEMSAY
+77 TEVNAY
-83 DSEEKHRWWDIRGR
+83 DGEEKHRWWDIRGR
-97 IRRRAVEKEHKDRMQ
+97 AHSKATESEHRNQVQ
-112 RSTLKPVI
+112 RSTLKPLI

-148 VSGEEGRV
+148 VSGEEERV
-156 DLPEGNDP
+156 DLLPEENDS
-164 SGNTDETNDTVET
+164 SGNTDETNDTA
-177 PVQPVETQPD
+177 ETQPD
-187 IPEPRPV
+187 IPEPQPK
-194 DPTQG
+194 DPTQDEPT
-199 EPAGSAMVSVSYSM
+199 EPAMISVSYSM
-213 AEIPAYAGN
+213 AEIPVYAGS

-227 HGNEPCF
+227 HGNEPYF
-234 IEGELTTDSFEFYSD
+234 TEGELTTNSFELYSD
-249 LDALGRCGAAYACVG
+249 LDALGRCGTAYACIG
-264 QDLMPSEP
+264 QDLMPNEP
-272 RGGIGMIKPSGW
+272 RGEIGMIKPSGW

-333 FENMVYQYIVETGHH
+333 FENMVYQYIVEMGRH

-369 EALSVEDEGMG
+369 EALSEEDEGMG

-385 FCYNV
+385 F
-390 QPGIGIDYATGESW
+390 
-404 LESPV
+404 
-409 TDGTSDAPGAKEP
+409 
-422 MDGQDYVL
+422 
-430 NTNTRKFHYPN
+430 
-441 CDSAD
+441 
-446 RIKPKNRKEY
+446 
-456 NGAREEVIAMG
+456 
-467 YEPCKRCNP
+467 

>member
-1 MTTARSS
+1 M
-8 EEEKLFRCALRAWRD
+8 
-23 LQKGENALSW
+23 SW
-33 LFVAICIVV
+33 LFVAICIVA
-42 ALCSDPN
+42 ALCSGPN

-72 DLLLG
+72 DRLLG
-77 TEMSAY
+77 TEVNAY
-83 DSEEKHRWWDIRGR
+83 DGEEKHRWWDIRGR
-97 IRRRAVEKEHKDRMQ
+97 AHSKATESEHRNQVQ
-112 RSTLKPVI
+112 RSTLKPLI

-148 VSGEEGRV
+148 VSGEEERV
-156 DLPEGNDP
+156 DLLPEENDS
-164 SGNTDETNDTVET
+164 SGNTDETNDTA
-177 PVQPVETQPD
+177 ETQPD
-187 IPEPRPV
+187 IPEPQPK
-194 DPTQG
+194 DPTQDEPT
-199 EPAGSAMVSVSYSM
+199 EPAMISVSYSM
-213 AEIPAYAGN
+213 AEIPVYAGS

-227 HGNEPCF
+227 HGNEPYF
-234 IEGELTTDSFEFYSD
+234 TEGELTTNSFELYSD
-249 LDALGRCGAAYACVG
+249 LDALGRCGTAYACIG
-264 QDLMPSEP
+264 QDLMPNEP
-272 RGGIGMIKPSGW
+272 RGEIGMIKPSGW

-333 FENMVYQYIVETGHH
+333 FENMVYQYIVEMGRH

-369 EALSVEDEGMG
+369 EALSEEDEGMG

-409 TDGTSDAPGAKEP
+409 TDGTSDDPGAKEP

-456 NGAREEVIAMG
+456 NGTRKEVIEMG